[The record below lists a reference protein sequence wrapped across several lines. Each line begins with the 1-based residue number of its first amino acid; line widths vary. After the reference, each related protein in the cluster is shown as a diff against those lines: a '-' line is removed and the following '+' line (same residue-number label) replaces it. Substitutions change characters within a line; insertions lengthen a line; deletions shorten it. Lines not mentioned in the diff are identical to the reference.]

1 MGSSRE
7 IVAHDR
13 ALNTRL
19 VVQLHDKITLKAR
32 QMARNCF
39 TYAVKNRAKLLDIV
53 FAFCYFII
61 TQMLLTHWSNKFM
74 KTNNKSLVLTFER
87 DVEKYWQPAARFV
100 KKYDLGIIAPTVLNT
115 FTMWMAAA
123 QTCSQT
129 YRGRKLSKK
138 THVFIVFM
146 AALVSVAF
154 SMKSIASGEISWVDQ
169 ITKVTVGGIVD
180 NPNFLTRMLRNVD
193 NNMIIS
199 QIKMVGLMVVSQV
212 SLINSPSYWMQSADT
227 ISATFIKTNIYRPAL
242 DLLFQLILSGHLAIS
257 TKGGSA
263 FLQLMFPKHFS
274 ENKFRLTNQQ
284 NKKNCVLLEDGKIK
298 LSQWEM
304 KEGKNLLKGV
314 K

>member
-39 TYAVKNRAKLLDIV
+39 TYAVKNKAKLLDIV
-53 FAFCYFII
+53 FAFCYLII
-61 TQMLLTHWSNKFM
+61 TQMLLTYWSNKLM
-74 KTNNKSLVLTFER
+74 KTNNKSIVFTFER

-123 QTCSQT
+123 QTCSQAT

-146 AALVSVAF
+146 AALVSVGLKV
-154 SMKSIASGEISWVDQ
+154 KSIASGEISWVDQ
-169 ITKVTVGGIVD
+169 ISRVTVGGIVD

-212 SLINSPSYWMQSADT
+212 GLINSPSYYMQSGDT
-227 ISATFIKTNIYRPAL
+227 MSAIFIKTNIYGPAL

-257 TKGGSA
+257 PRGGSA
-263 FLQLMFPKHFS
+263 FLQLMFPKLFG
-274 ENKFRLTNQQ
+274 ENKFRLTNQK
-284 NKKNCVLLEDGKIK
+284 NKKNCVLLEDGKNK

-314 K
+314 